1 MFKKNQYKKNLLVL
15 FVLVFLS
22 FQLSASDK
30 NISFEPRVSEFV
42 LKNTSSLIYQIKKRH
57 GLGYESLENQIY
69 LLDCNSEILLSPS
82 LLEKKDP
89 YAFNKYFQDKLTSCK
104 KKNEEKTN
112 LKTLLQDKEIYL
124 IIAGES
130 LKSPMSYFG
139 HSLILFLDKK
149 DFYFSPVISFSA
161 PTENLT
167 PLQQITEG
175 GFSFIKAEINAVPL
189 HQVIDYYSNKESRKL
204 KFIKI
209 SHSIFDKDRL
219 INHLNDQAS
228 RKLTYNFFTKNCSTY
243 LYTALNYSC
252 DCFIYLP
259 TIVTP
264 YLLEKN
270 ILEQKESSEI
280 FEIDSLFDQFNKHYS
295 SLEKNTKETVKKM
308 FLSENSDFFNNDQA
322 GEIAAL
328 ASRLS
333 FKSYQRPNNAYKT
346 LIDTYG
352 KDESLLKSIPYIK
365 NKKINSKSF
374 DEINS
379 SSEKIK
385 VQNEKIAI
393 KFSIV
398 DFDHFEQR
406 SKHFISSKL
415 SAGTIEF
422 YKNKNSTRINSL
434 YLLNIK
440 AITPINFL
448 TKIPSWRLKIGIDRN
463 PEDNLEAFLSTGIG
477 PSFSLSRTKIYILPS
492 VEISSSVKLSI
503 YSGIQINSDL
513 ISLKYENKNMKDHT
527 LTFHK
532 RENANFGYSYT
543 LLKENMNNA
552 LHQATLSYYF

>member
-1 MFKKNQYKKNLLVL
+1 MFIKNQYKKDILVL
-15 FVLVFLS
+15 FILVFLS
-22 FQLSASDK
+22 LQLSASDK
-30 NISFEPRVSEFV
+30 NISFEPRISEFV
-42 LKNTSSLIYQIKKRH
+42 LKNTASLIYQIKKRH

-69 LLDCNSEILLSPS
+69 LSDCNFEILFSLS
-82 LLEKKDP
+82 LLEKKNP
-89 YAFNKYFQDKLTSCK
+89 YSFNKIFQDKLTSCK
-104 KKNEEKTN
+104 RSNKGKTN
-112 LKTLLQDKEIYL
+112 LKRLLQDKEIYL
-124 IIAGES
+124 VIAGES
-130 LKSPMSYFG
+130 LKSPTSYFG

-167 PLQQITEG
+167 PLQQVTEG
-175 GFSFIKAEINAVPL
+175 GFSFIKAEISAVPL

-209 SHSIFDKDRL
+209 SNTIFDKGRL
-219 INHLNDQAS
+219 IDHLNDQAS

-264 YLLEKN
+264 YLLERS
-270 ILEQKESSEI
+270 ILEQKESSEV
-280 FEIDSLFDQFNKHYS
+280 FEIYSLFDQFNKHYS
-295 SLEKNTKETVKKM
+295 SLEKNNKDIVKKM
-308 FLSENSDFFNNDQA
+308 FLSENGDLFNNDKA

-346 LIDTYG
+346 LLDTYG
-352 KDESLLKSIPYIK
+352 KDESLLQSMPYIK
-365 NKKINSKSF
+365 NKKIDSKLF

-379 SSEKIK
+379 SSVKLK
-385 VQNEKIAI
+385 VQHAKIAV

-422 YKNKNSTRINSL
+422 SKNDNLTRINSL

-448 TKIPSWRLKIGIDRN
+448 TKIPSWRLKLGIDRN
-463 PEDNLEAFLSTGIG
+463 SEDELKALLSTGIG
-477 PSFSLSRTKIYILPS
+477 PSFSLSRTKLYILPS

-513 ISLKYENKNMKDHT
+513 ISLKYENKNLKDHM
-527 LTFHK
+527 LTFYK